1 MARDVAGLS
10 GRSSARGVFGP
21 GGGFGAS
28 LPEQVAGAVSDWI
41 VQGEL
46 GPGSRLPETALA
58 EHFGTSRAPIREA
71 IYLLEQ
77 AGLVERVPRKG
88 TVVRSHGEQEVREIY
103 QVRFAL
109 EEFALERVCGNP
121 ENRERAVE
129 VLSRLIDQMRGAQ
142 GAPRRYHDLNFA
154 FHKALIQASDS
165 ELLDRLYRQI
175 EGPLRVFLRLS
186 FMDPEVVASSLQ
198 DHAALIEAVRRAD
211 LEGASSILREHE
223 QKGMKRAVSHLYS
236 LRTDARPPVRSLKSP

>member
-1 MARDVAGLS
+1 LSEERLVRDRAGF
-10 GRSSARGVFGP
+10 R
-21 GGGFGAS
+21 GGFGAS

-41 VQGEL
+41 VEGKL

-88 TVVRSHGEQEVREIY
+88 TVVRGHGEEEVREIY

-109 EEFALERVCGNP
+109 EKFALERVCGVP

-129 VLSRLIDQMRGAQ
+129 LLSGLLDRMREAQ
-142 GAPRRYHDLNFA
+142 GLPRLYHDLNFA
-154 FHKALIQASDS
+154 FHKALIQASGS

-186 FMDPEVVASSLQ
+186 FMDPEVVSSSLQ
-198 DHAALIEAVRRAD
+198 DHAALVEAVRRAD
-211 LEGASSILREHE
+211 LKGASSILREHDR
-223 QKGMKRAVSHLYS
+223 KGMKRAIAHLAS
-236 LRTDARPPVRSLKSP
+236 LQESPAGS